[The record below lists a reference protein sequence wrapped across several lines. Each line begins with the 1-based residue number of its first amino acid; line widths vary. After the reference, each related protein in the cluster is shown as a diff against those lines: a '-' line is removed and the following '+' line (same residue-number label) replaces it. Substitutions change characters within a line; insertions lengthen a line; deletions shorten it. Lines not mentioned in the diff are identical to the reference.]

1 VAKKF
6 HYPSIQRFLVANKG
20 NWSTSSKQKIY
31 VINASESQNLWESF
45 RDKLEGHSPCDTLQM
60 AEDCASTSNTMT
72 HNTLHL
78 HCRDSCNSL
87 HCISGKLSRQLLGS
101 VGYTQL
107 FHSILSHRIRLY
119 GMVYLITWAQ
129 AECLHLAVRGWWYRK
144 FGV

>member
-1 VAKKF
+1 MSVAKKF

-31 VINASESQNLWESF
+31 FINASESQNLWESF

-119 GMVYLITWAQ
+119 GMVYLIT
-129 AECLHLAVRGWWYRK
+129 
-144 FGV
+144 